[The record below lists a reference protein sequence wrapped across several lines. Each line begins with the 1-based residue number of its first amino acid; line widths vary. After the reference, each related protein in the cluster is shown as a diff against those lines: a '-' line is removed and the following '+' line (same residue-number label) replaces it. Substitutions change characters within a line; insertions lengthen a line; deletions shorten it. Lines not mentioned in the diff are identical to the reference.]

1 VQSMTEASAGK
12 YLNVIA
18 TSYNLPRFYTIYD
31 LVVTNYYGGGLAY

>member
-1 VQSMTEASAGK
+1 MQSMTEASTGK

-18 TSYNLPRFYTIYD
+18 TSYNLPWFYTLSD